1 VEPSPRV
8 KRDEVGV
15 SASESREEGDV
26 LLRRFCKLS
35 STASLNSF
43 AYLSG
48 FVSSTCPLYNIKRP
62 FIIISLSQSCL
73 VLSLSPLRPQTLDR
87 TPPERK
93 LVRPDH
99 ANYYARCRKI

>member
-15 SASESREEGDV
+15 SASEGRA
-26 LLRRFCKLS
+26 RRSAAAAFANS

-73 VLSLSPLRPQTLDR
+73 ALSPLRPQTLDR
-87 TPPERK
+87 TPPERE